1 MSRNRRIYI
10 GKLSQ
15 RTRERDIEDTFSKY
29 GKINA
34 VDLKRG
40 YAFVEYDDER
50 DADDAIRAMDGNEL
64 DGARIVVEA
73 SHGGRDRDRRGPGS
87 DECFSCGG
95 RGHWA
100 RDCPSSRLV
109 FVVV

>member
-1 MSRNRRIYI
+1 MSVH
-10 GKLSQ
+10 LP
-15 RTRERDIEDTFSKY
+15 T
-29 GKINA
+29 
-34 VDLKRG
+34 L
-40 YAFVEYDDER
+40 FVQEYDDER

-95 RGHWA
+95 RGHWYA
-100 RDCPSSRLV
+100 AYALTCDGKR
-109 FVVV
+109 F